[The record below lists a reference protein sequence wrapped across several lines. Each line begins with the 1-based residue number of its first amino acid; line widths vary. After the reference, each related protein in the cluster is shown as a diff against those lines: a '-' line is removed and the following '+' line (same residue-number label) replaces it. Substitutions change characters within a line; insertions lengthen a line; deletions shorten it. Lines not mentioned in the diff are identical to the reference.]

1 MDDQFYEN
9 IFRKIFGCIDIVYI
23 AMDEKNQ
30 TLPIEIDDFS
40 KRVAV
45 SVYKMA
51 VASCTLIHAFLRI
64 PFHIVCRSKK
74 IKPSHLI

>member
-1 MDDQFYEN
+1 MDDQLHEN
-9 IFRKIFGCIDIVYI
+9 ILRQILGGIHIVYI
-23 AMDEKNQ
+23 AMNEKNQ

-45 SVYKMA
+45 SVYKTA

-64 PFHIVCRSKK
+64 PFHIVCRDKK